1 MHKPKLLNNIAFT
14 AFKFFVLLKV
24 PINNYTL
31 LITNKD
37 LVEKTKPIL
46 KDSYLQVFAC
56 LLLAS
61 LLPQIVLSL
70 SPTNVLLNM
79 VVVCVSAYIQIGIAL
94 YCLKIYKGKNV
105 GLETIFSRFN
115 GFKPIIFMLIYTLI
129 VFLGL
134 ILLVVPGIILGL
146 MYSQVFFI
154 LADDPDIGV
163 IEAFNLSSKMMKNNM
178 WQFFMLNL
186 EALLYFIAGVFTLLI
201 WWVWLFPRY
210 SIAFAGFYEELKK

>member
-1 MHKPKLLNNIAFT
+1 MISNR
-14 AFKFFVLLKV
+14 
-24 PINNYTL
+24 
-31 LITNKD
+31 D
-37 LVEKTKPIL
+37 LVEKTKPVL

-56 LLLAS
+56 LLLAL

-70 SPTNVLLNM
+70 SPTNVLLNI
-79 VVVCVSAYIQIGIAL
+79 VIVCVTAYIQVGVAL
-94 YCLKIYKGKNV
+94 YSLEVYKGKKV

-115 GFKPIIFMLIYTLI
+115 GFKPVIFTLIYTLI

-154 LADDPDIGV
+154 LADDPDVGV

-201 WWVWLFPRY
+201 WWIWLFPRY
-210 SIAFAGFYEELKK
+210 SIAYAGFYEELKK

>member
-1 MHKPKLLNNIAFT
+1 MISNR
-14 AFKFFVLLKV
+14 
-24 PINNYTL
+24 
-31 LITNKD
+31 D

-46 KDSYLQVFAC
+46 KDFYLQAFAC

-79 VVVCVSAYIQIGIAL
+79 VVFCLSAYIQVGIAL
-94 YCLKIYKGKNV
+94 YCLEIYKGKNV

-115 GFKPIIFMLIYTLI
+115 GFKPIIFILIYMLI

-146 MYSQVFFI
+146 MYSQIFFI
-154 LADDPDIGV
+154 LADDPGIGV
-163 IEAFNLSSKMMKNNM
+163 IEAFNLSNKMMKNNM

-186 EALLYFIAGVFTLLI
+186 EALLYFIAGVFTFFI
-201 WWVWLFPRY
+201 WWIWLLPRY
-210 SIAFAGFYEELKK
+210 SIAYAGFYEELKK

>member
-1 MHKPKLLNNIAFT
+1 MISNR
-14 AFKFFVLLKV
+14 
-24 PINNYTL
+24 
-31 LITNKD
+31 D

-46 KDSYLQVFAC
+46 KDFYLQAFAC

-79 VVVCVSAYIQIGIAL
+79 VVFCLSAYIQVGIAL
-94 YCLKIYKGKNV
+94 YCLEIYKGKNV

-146 MYSQVFFI
+146 MYSQIFFI
-154 LADDPDIGV
+154 LADDPGIGV
-163 IEAFNLSSKMMKNNM
+163 IEAFNLSNKMMKNNM

-186 EALLYFIAGVFTLLI
+186 EALLYFIAGVFTFFI
-201 WWVWLFPRY
+201 WWIWLLPRY
-210 SIAFAGFYEELKK
+210 SIAYAGFYEELKK

>member
-1 MHKPKLLNNIAFT
+1 MISNR
-14 AFKFFVLLKV
+14 
-24 PINNYTL
+24 
-31 LITNKD
+31 D
-37 LVEKTKPIL
+37 LVEKTKPVL
-46 KDSYLQVFAC
+46 KDSYLQVSVC

-61 LLPQIVLSL
+61 ALPQIVLSL
-70 SPTNVLLNM
+70 SPTNVILNIIIL
-79 VVVCVSAYIQIGIAL
+79 CISAYIQVGIAL
-94 YCLKIYKGKNV
+94 YCLEIYKGKNV

-115 GFKPIIFMLIYTLI
+115 GFKPIVFMLIYTLI

-201 WWVWLFPRY
+201 WWIWLLPRY
-210 SIAFAGFYEELKK
+210 SIAYAGFYEELKK

>member
-1 MHKPKLLNNIAFT
+1 MISNR
-14 AFKFFVLLKV
+14 
-24 PINNYTL
+24 
-31 LITNKD
+31 D

-46 KDSYLQVFAC
+46 KDFYLQAFAC

-79 VVVCVSAYIQIGIAL
+79 VVFCLSAYIQVGIAL
-94 YCLKIYKGKNV
+94 YCLEIYKGKNV

-115 GFKPIIFMLIYTLI
+115 GFKPIIFILIYILI

-146 MYSQVFFI
+146 MYSQIFFI

-163 IEAFNLSSKMMKNNM
+163 IEAFNLSNKMMKNNM

-186 EALLYFIAGVFTLLI
+186 EALLYFIAGVFTFFI
-201 WWVWLFPRY
+201 WWIWLLPRY
-210 SIAFAGFYEELKK
+210 SIAYAGFYEELKK

>member
-1 MHKPKLLNNIAFT
+1 MISNR
-14 AFKFFVLLKV
+14 
-24 PINNYTL
+24 
-31 LITNKD
+31 D

-46 KDSYLQVFAC
+46 KDFYLQAFAC

-79 VVVCVSAYIQIGIAL
+79 VVFCLSAYIQVGIAL
-94 YCLKIYKGKNV
+94 YCLEIYKGKNV

-115 GFKPIIFMLIYTLI
+115 DFKPIIFMLIYTLI

-146 MYSQVFFI
+146 MYSQIFFI

-163 IEAFNLSSKMMKNNM
+163 IEAFNLSNKMMKNNM

-201 WWVWLFPRY
+201 WWIWLLPRY
-210 SIAFAGFYEELKK
+210 SIAYAGFYEELKK

>member
-1 MHKPKLLNNIAFT
+1 MISNR
-14 AFKFFVLLKV
+14 
-24 PINNYTL
+24 
-31 LITNKD
+31 D

-46 KDSYLQVFAC
+46 KDFYLQAFAC

-79 VVVCVSAYIQIGIAL
+79 VVFCLSAYIQVGIAL
-94 YCLKIYKGKNV
+94 YCLEIYKGKNV

-115 GFKPIIFMLIYTLI
+115 GFKPIIFILIYILI

-146 MYSQVFFI
+146 MYSQIFFI
-154 LADDPDIGV
+154 LADDPGIGV
-163 IEAFNLSSKMMKNNM
+163 IEAFNLSNKMMKNNM

-201 WWVWLFPRY
+201 WWIWLLPRY
-210 SIAFAGFYEELKK
+210 SIAYAGFYEELKK

>member
-1 MHKPKLLNNIAFT
+1 MISNR
-14 AFKFFVLLKV
+14 
-24 PINNYTL
+24 
-31 LITNKD
+31 D

-46 KDSYLQVFAC
+46 KDFYLQVFAC

-79 VVVCVSAYIQIGIAL
+79 VVFCLSAYIQIGIAL
-94 YCLKIYKGKNV
+94 YCLEIYKGKNV

-115 GFKPIIFMLIYTLI
+115 CFKPIIFILIYTLI

-146 MYSQVFFI
+146 MYSQIFFI

-163 IEAFNLSSKMMKNNM
+163 IEAFNLSNKMMKNNM

-186 EALLYFIAGVFTLLI
+186 EALLYFIAGVFTFFI
-201 WWVWLFPRY
+201 WWIWLLPRY
-210 SIAFAGFYEELKK
+210 SIAYAGFYEELKK

>member
-1 MHKPKLLNNIAFT
+1 
-14 AFKFFVLLKV
+14 
-24 PINNYTL
+24 
-31 LITNKD
+31 

-46 KDSYLQVFAC
+46 KDFYLQVFAC

-61 LLPQIVLSL
+61 LLPQIVLLL
-70 SPTNVLLNM
+70 SPTNLLLNM
-79 VVVCVSAYIQIGIAL
+79 VVFCLSAYIQVGIAL
-94 YCLKIYKGKNV
+94 YCLEIYKGKNV

-115 GFKPIIFMLIYTLI
+115 DFKPIIFMLIYTLI

-146 MYSQVFFI
+146 MYSQIFFI

-163 IEAFNLSSKMMKNNM
+163 IEAFNLSNKMMKNNM

-186 EALLYFIAGVFTLLI
+186 EALLYFIAGVFTFFI
-201 WWVWLFPRY
+201 WWIWLLPRY
-210 SIAFAGFYEELKK
+210 SIAYAGFYEELKK

>member
-1 MHKPKLLNNIAFT
+1 MISNR
-14 AFKFFVLLKV
+14 
-24 PINNYTL
+24 
-31 LITNKD
+31 D

-56 LLLAS
+56 LLLAL

-70 SPTNVLLNM
+70 SPTNVLLNI
-79 VVVCVSAYIQIGIAL
+79 VIVCVTAYIQVGVAL
-94 YCLKIYKGKNV
+94 YSLEVYKGKKV

-115 GFKPIIFMLIYTLI
+115 GFKPIIFTLIYTLI

-146 MYSQVFFI
+146 MYSQVFYI

-163 IEAFNLSSKMMKNNM
+163 TEAFNMSSKMMKNNM
-178 WQFFMLNL
+178 WQLFILNL
-186 EALLYFIAGVFTLLI
+186 EALLYFIAGIFTLLI
-201 WWVWLFPRY
+201 WWVWLVPRY
-210 SIAFAGFYEELKK
+210 YVAFAGFYEEVKKEQ

>member
-1 MHKPKLLNNIAFT
+1 MISNR
-14 AFKFFVLLKV
+14 
-24 PINNYTL
+24 
-31 LITNKD
+31 D

-46 KDSYLQVFAC
+46 KDFYLQVFAC

-79 VVVCVSAYIQIGIAL
+79 VVFCLSAYIQVGIAL
-94 YCLKIYKGKNV
+94 YCLEIYKGKNV

-115 GFKPIIFMLIYTLI
+115 GFKPIIFILIYILI

-146 MYSQVFFI
+146 MYSQIFFI

-163 IEAFNLSSKMMKNNM
+163 IEAFNLSNKMMKNNM

-186 EALLYFIAGVFTLLI
+186 EALLYFIAGVFTFFI
-201 WWVWLFPRY
+201 WWIWLLPRY
-210 SIAFAGFYEELKK
+210 SIAYAGFYEELKK

>member
-1 MHKPKLLNNIAFT
+1 MISNR
-14 AFKFFVLLKV
+14 
-24 PINNYTL
+24 
-31 LITNKD
+31 D
-37 LVEKTKPIL
+37 LVEKTKPVL
-46 KDSYLQVFAC
+46 KDYYLQVFAC

-79 VVVCVSAYIQIGIAL
+79 VVFCVSAYIQVGIAL
-94 YCLKIYKGKNV
+94 YCLEVYKGKGA
-105 GLETIFSRFN
+105 GLEMIFSRFN
-115 GFKPIIFMLIYTLI
+115 GLKPILFMLIYTLI

-146 MYSQVFFI
+146 MYSQIFFI

-163 IEAFNLSSKMMKNNM
+163 IEAFNLSNKMMKNNM

-186 EALLYFIAGVFTLLI
+186 EALLYFIAGVFTFFI
-201 WWVWLFPRY
+201 WWIWLLPRY
-210 SIAFAGFYEELKK
+210 SIAYAGFYEELKK

>member
-94 YCLKIYKGKNV
+94 YCLEIYKGKNV

-115 GFKPIIFMLIYTLI
+115 GFKPIVFMLIYTLI

-178 WQFFMLNL
+178 WQFFILNL
-186 EALLYFIAGVFTLLI
+186 EALLYFIAGVFTLFI
-201 WWVWLFPRY
+201 WWIWLLPRY
-210 SIAFAGFYEELKK
+210 SIAYAGFYEELKK

>member
-1 MHKPKLLNNIAFT
+1 MISNR
-14 AFKFFVLLKV
+14 
-24 PINNYTL
+24 
-31 LITNKD
+31 D

-46 KDSYLQVFAC
+46 KDFYLQVFAC

-70 SPTNVLLNM
+70 SPTNLLLNM
-79 VVVCVSAYIQIGIAL
+79 VVFCLSAYIQVGIAL
-94 YCLKIYKGKNV
+94 YCLEIYKGKNV

-115 GFKPIIFMLIYTLI
+115 DFKPIIFMLIYTLI

-146 MYSQVFFI
+146 MYSQIFFI

-163 IEAFNLSSKMMKNNM
+163 IEAFNLSNKMMKNNM

-186 EALLYFIAGVFTLLI
+186 EALLYFIAGVFTFFI
-201 WWVWLFPRY
+201 WWIWLLPRY
-210 SIAFAGFYEELKK
+210 SIAYAGFYEELKK

>member
-1 MHKPKLLNNIAFT
+1 MHKPKLLNNIAFI
-14 AFKFFVLLKV
+14 AFKFFVFLKV

-31 LITNKD
+31 MITNKD

-70 SPTNVLLNM
+70 SPTNVLLNI
-79 VVVCVSAYIQIGIAL
+79 VVVCVSAYIQVGIAV
-94 YCLKIYKGKNV
+94 YCLEIYNGKNV
-105 GLETIFSRFN
+105 GLERIFSRFN
-115 GFKPIIFMLIYTLI
+115 GFKPVIFMFIYTLI

-201 WWVWLFPRY
+201 WWIWLLPRY
-210 SIAFAGFYEELKK
+210 SIAYAGFYEELKK

>member
-1 MHKPKLLNNIAFT
+1 MISNR
-14 AFKFFVLLKV
+14 
-24 PINNYTL
+24 
-31 LITNKD
+31 D

-46 KDSYLQVFAC
+46 KDFYLQAFAC

-61 LLPQIVLSL
+61 LLPQIVLLL
-70 SPTNVLLNM
+70 SPTNLLLNM
-79 VVVCVSAYIQIGIAL
+79 VVFCLSAYIQVGIAL
-94 YCLKIYKGKNV
+94 YCLEIYKGKNV

-115 GFKPIIFMLIYTLI
+115 DFKPIIFMLIYTLI

-146 MYSQVFFI
+146 MYSQIFFI

-163 IEAFNLSSKMMKNNM
+163 IEAFNLSNKMMKNNM

-186 EALLYFIAGVFTLLI
+186 EALLYFIAGVFTFFI
-201 WWVWLFPRY
+201 WWIWLLPRY
-210 SIAFAGFYEELKK
+210 SIAYAGFYEELKK